1 MIRNT
6 RMRYRVQRCRCAA
19 RERSPLRVKIDQNC
33 LGKGRKADT
42 HVRARAVCELVR
54 ARVPINERLLVS
66 QVKVIRPCR
75 SIYRTRRLS
84 RYRALEISTISA
96 RSRWSNKESDP
107 T

>member
-19 RERSPLRVKIDQNC
+19 RERSPLRVKI
-33 LGKGRKADT
+33 GA
-42 HVRARAVCELVR
+42 RARVCELVR